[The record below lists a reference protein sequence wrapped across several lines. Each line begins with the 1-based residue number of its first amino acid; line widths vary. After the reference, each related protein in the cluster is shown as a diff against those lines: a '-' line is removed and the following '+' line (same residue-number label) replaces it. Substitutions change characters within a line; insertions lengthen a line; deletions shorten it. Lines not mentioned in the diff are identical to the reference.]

1 MLLFVCLLHAQSF
14 LKAEYYFDTDPGP
27 GNGTSVTVPASGD
40 ELNFNFNVS
49 TASLSPGFHLLSVR
63 LQQADGIWGFYET
76 RGFYLSDA
84 TLNAA
89 DMNAAEYFFDTDP
102 GVGNGTAIA
111 IGPGGNVNFNAG
123 IPLGSLSPGFHIL
136 VMRARDASG
145 VWGLLESRGL
155 YISENTANAADIT
168 AAEFFMDTDPGNGNG
183 TSIPITPGATV
194 NMTAVI
200 PSGSLTPG
208 FHILAIRVRG
218 NDGSWG
224 LYESRGFY
232 ISDATVDAANISAAE
247 FYIDTDPGPGNGTAI
262 SIPTG
267 ANINL
272 TVPAPITSAAPG
284 FHILSIRVKGLDG
297 KWGLFEQRGFYVS
310 QSTSDVADITAAEY
324 FFDTDPGVGNG
335 TALAVTNPGASF
347 TQTFDITLPPDILVG
362 QHFLAIRVRDAEGKW
377 SLYERGDT
385 VRLNTNLPPIANAGT
400 DQTITLPTNTVTLNG
415 SASTDPDGTIS
426 TYAWAKISGPAS
438 GTIANAAQ
446 ATTAVNSLTR
456 GVYEFQL
463 TVTDNSGASSKDTV
477 RVTVNPA
484 PNQPPVANAGTDQ
497 TITLPT
503 NTVNLS
509 GSASFD
515 PDSTIT
521 GYAWAKISG
530 PASGTIVNPAQV
542 TTAVNSLVQG
552 VYEFQLTV
560 TDNSGATAKDTV
572 RVTVNPVP
580 NQPPVANAG
589 TDQTITLPTNTVNL
603 NGSASSDPDGTI
615 STYAWAK
622 ISGPA
627 SANIANPSQAT
638 TAVSGLTVGVYDFQ
652 LTVTDNSGA
661 SSKDTIRVTV
671 NPAPN
676 QPPVANAG
684 TDQSITL
691 PTNTVNLNGSASS
704 DPDGTIANY
713 AWAKISGP
721 ASASIANPSQAT
733 TAVNGLTQGVY
744 EFQLTVTDNSG
755 ASAKDTVRV
764 TVNPAPNQP
773 PVANAGSD
781 QTITLPT
788 NTVNLNGSASSDPD
802 GTIASYAWAKISGPA
817 SATIANPSQATTGVS
832 GLTQGVYEFQLTV
845 TDNSGASA
853 KDTIRVTVNPAP
865 NQPPVANA
873 GADQSI
879 TLPTNTV
886 NLNGS
891 ASADPDG
898 TIASYAWAKIS
909 GPASATIVNP
919 AQATTA
925 VNGLTQGVYDFELT
939 VTDNSGATAKDVV
952 RITVNPAPNVAPV
965 ANAGADIV
973 ITLPLNTTTLN
984 GSGSADSD
992 GTISTV
998 SWTKI
1003 SGPSG
1008 GFIVNP
1014 SQLNT
1019 TVTDLVQGVYEYEIR
1034 VMDDKGAAATDRVRV
1049 QVNPNPNPSL
1059 VYTCFFPN
1067 PASGKT
1073 RILVQN
1079 EVIKRIILYNS
1090 IGQRVLVVENSANGE
1105 IDVSGL
1111 APGAYFARI
1120 TLKGLNYNCNLV
1132 IRR

>member
-1 MLLFVCLLHAQSF
+1 MKKILLLLGMLLFVCLLHAQTF

-27 GNGTSVTVPASGD
+27 GNGTSVAVPVSGD

-49 TASLSPGFHLLSVR
+49 TASLSSGFHLLSVR
-63 LQQADGIWGFYET
+63 LQQADGLWGFYET

-89 DMNAAEYFFDTDP
+89 DITAAEYFFDTDP
-102 GVGNGTAIA
+102 GVGNGSAIA
-111 IGPGGNVNFNAG
+111 ISSGANINFNAG
-123 IPLGSLSPGFHIL
+123 IPLGSLSSGFHIL
-136 VMRARDASG
+136 NIRTRDASG

-155 YISENTANAADIT
+155 YISDNTINAADIT
-168 AAEFFMDTDPGNGNG
+168 AAEFFMDTDPGKGNG
-183 TSIPITPGATV
+183 TPIPVTSGATI

-200 PSGSLTPG
+200 PSTSLSSG

-218 NDGSWG
+218 NDGVWG
-224 LYESRGFY
+224 LFESRGLY
-232 ISDATVDAANISAAE
+232 ISDATIDAANISEAE
-247 FYIDTDPGPGNGTAI
+247 FYIDADPGPGNGTPI
-262 SIPTG
+262 TIPGG

-272 TVPAPITSAAPG
+272 TVPAPIGSTTPG
-284 FHILSIRVKGLDG
+284 FHILAIRVKGLDG

-310 QSTSDVADITAAEY
+310 QSTADAANITAAEY

-335 TALAVTNPGASF
+335 TALTVTNPGASF

-385 VRLNTNLPPIANAGT
+385 VRLNTNLPPVANAGT
-400 DQTITLPTNTVTLNG
+400 DQTITLPTNTVNLNG
-415 SASTDPDGTIS
+415 SASSDPDGTIT
-426 TYAWAKISGPAS
+426 TYAWAKISGPAN
-438 GTIANAAQ
+438 GTIANPAQ
-446 ATTAVNSLTR
+446 ATTAVNSLVR

-477 RVTVNPA
+477 KVTVNPA
-484 PNQPPVANAGTDQ
+484 PNQPPVANAGSDQ

-509 GSASFD
+509 GTASFD

-530 PASGTIVNPAQV
+530 PASATIVNPAQV

-627 SANIANPSQAT
+627 SATIANP
-638 TAVSGLTVGVYDFQ
+638 G
-652 LTVTDNSGA
+652 
-661 SSKDTIRVTV
+661 
-671 NPAPN
+671 
-676 QPPVANAG
+676 
-684 TDQSITL
+684 
-691 PTNTVNLNGSASS
+691 
-704 DPDGTIANY
+704 
-713 AWAKISGP
+713 
-721 ASASIANPSQAT
+721 QAT
-733 TAVNGLTQGVY
+733 TAVNSLVQGVY

-755 ASAKDTVRV
+755 ASAKDTVRI

-773 PVANAGSD
+773 PVANAGTD

-802 GTIASYAWAKISGPA
+802 GTISTYAWAKISGPV
-817 SATIANPSQATTGVS
+817 SGTIANPG
-832 GLTQGVYEFQLTV
+832 
-845 TDNSGASA
+845 
-853 KDTIRVTVNPAP
+853 
-865 NQPPVANA
+865 
-873 GADQSI
+873 
-879 TLPTNTV
+879 
-886 NLNGS
+886 
-891 ASADPDG
+891 
-898 TIASYAWAKIS
+898 
-909 GPASATIVNP
+909 
-919 AQATTA
+919 QATTA
-925 VNGLTQGVYDFELT
+925 VSGLLQGVYDFELT
-939 VTDNSGATAKDVV
+939 VTDNNGATAKDVV
-952 RITVNPAPNVAPV
+952 RITVNQAPNQAPV

-973 ITLPLNTTTLN
+973 ITLPVNTTTLN
-984 GSGSADSD
+984 GSASLDPD
-992 GTISTV
+992 GNISTV

-1003 SGPSG
+1003 SGPAG
-1008 GFIVNP
+1008 GFIVSP

-1019 TVTDLVQGVYEYEIR
+1019 NVTDLVQGVYEYEIR
-1034 VMDDKGAAATDRVRV
+1034 VVDDRGAAATDRVRI

-1079 EVIKRIILYNS
+1079 EVIRRIILYNS

-1111 APGAYFARI
+1111 PPGSYFARI